1 MEEVVRLTGGGLA
14 SVERRAIVGPLG
26 LHHLRQA
33 VDHDIQE
40 RPYAKADERRDRD
53 ERGRELAE
61 DLEELQARSPDP
73 S

>member
-1 MEEVVRLTGGGLA
+1 
-14 SVERRAIVGPLG
+14 
-26 LHHLRQA
+26 